1 MPLFKIEKSG
11 VTVRDKNL
19 IEDSLPTPKE
29 YAGWKF
35 KGYRWINPSKL
46 ITKHNGFTDNSVR
59 RGGTPESESLEELLR
74 RGLNTE
80 KLTISVCPDNNV
92 INGFTRTEKLIA
104 IGFKEWVVAVYE
116 PDEDTK
122 TEFQEDLGDYLD
134 DMRLGANEGDG
145 STPASTEDF
154 QEIGIKRFENRKD
167 KSSLAVSRWVNSI
180 PHPFSKKQVEGIAN
194 HVMKH
199 HKRKGVV
206 QKYSRD
212 QAEKTIAKLLPDA
225 EVLNTKSKTYM
236 TRMFTEKIMPAVISG
251 NDPIEFVTFHSDATT
266 HKELEDARS
275 NTNTY
280 LSELHLRLIK
290 YGNAYNKNPIQGWK
304 NLGALAQKIGKEKPN
319 TLA

>member
-1 MPLFKIEKSG
+1 MIIEIKKSG
-11 VTVRDKNL
+11 VNARDKKL
-19 IEDSLPTPKE
+19 IEESLPTPKE

-35 KGYRWINPSKL
+35 KGYKWVNPSTLK
-46 ITKHNGFTDNSVR
+46 TKHNGFTDNSVR
-59 RGGTPESESLEELLR
+59 RGGTPDTESLEELLT
-74 RGLNTE
+74 RGLDTS
-80 KLTISVCPDNNV
+80 KLTISVCPDNKV
-92 INGFTRTEKLIA
+92 INGFTRTKKLIT
-104 IGFKEWVVAVYE
+104 IGYKEWIYAVYE

-167 KSSLAVSRWVNSI
+167 KSTLAVSRWVNSI

-194 HVMKH
+194 HVMKF

-206 QKYSRD
+206 QRYDRD
-212 QAEKTIAKLLPDA
+212 EAVKKIAKIAPNA

-236 TRMFTEKIMPAVISG
+236 TRMFTQKIMPSVING

-266 HKELEDARS
+266 HKELDVARS
-275 NTNTY
+275 DTNTF
-280 LSELHLRLIK
+280 LSELHLELIK
-290 YGNAYNKNPIQGWK
+290 YGRAYDKNPIQGWK
-304 NLGALAQKIGKEKPN
+304 NLGALAQKIGKEDPKK
-319 TLA
+319 LA

>member
-1 MPLFKIEKSG
+1 MLFKIEKSG
-11 VTVRDKNL
+11 VTPRDKKL
-19 IEDSLPTPKE
+19 IEDSLPTPKQ

-35 KGYRWINPSKL
+35 KGYKWVNPSALK
-46 ITKHNGFTDNSVR
+46 TKHNGFTDNSVR
-59 RGGTPESESLEELLR
+59 RGGTPDSESLEELLR
-74 RGLNTE
+74 RGLDTS

-92 INGFTRTEKLIA
+92 INGFTRTGKLIV
-104 IGFKEWVVAVYE
+104 IGYKEWIVAVYE

-212 QAEKTIAKLLPDA
+212 EAVIKIAKIAPNA
-225 EVLNTKSKTYM
+225 EVLNTKSNTYM
-236 TRMFTEKIMPAVISG
+236 TRMFTERIMPAVISG
-251 NDPIEFVTFHSDATT
+251 NVPVEFVTFHTDATT
-266 HKELEDARS
+266 HKQLDKGRTD
-275 NTNTY
+275 TNKG
-280 LSELHLRLIK
+280 LLKLHLEMEEYIDK
-290 YGNAYNKNPIQGWK
+290 YRENPVLGWK
-304 NLGALAQKIGKEKPN
+304 NLGALAQKVGKEDPN
-319 TLA
+319 KLA

>member
-1 MPLFKIEKSG
+1 MLFNIEKSG
-11 VTVRDKNL
+11 VTVRDKKL
-19 IEDSLPTPKE
+19 IEESLPTPKE

-35 KGYRWINPSKL
+35 KGYKWVNPSTLK
-46 ITKHNGFTDNSVR
+46 TKHNGFTDNSVR
-59 RGGTPESESLEELLR
+59 RGGTPDSESLEELLR
-74 RGLNTE
+74 RGLDTS

-92 INGFTRTEKLIA
+92 INGFTRTGKLIL
-104 IGFKEWVVAVYE
+104 IGYKEWIVAVYE

-145 STPASTEDF
+145 STPATPEDF

-167 KSSLAVSRWVNSI
+167 KSTLAVSRWVNSI

-212 QAEKTIAKLLPDA
+212 EAEKKIAKLAPNA
-225 EVLNTKSKTYM
+225 VVLNTKSKTYM
-236 TRMFTEKIMPAVISG
+236 TRMFTEKIMPSVING
-251 NDPIEFVTFHSDATT
+251 TGPVEFVTFHTDATT
-266 HKELEDARS
+266 HKELDDGRNLS
-275 NTNTY
+275 NKF
-280 LSELHLRLIK
+280 LMKIHLEIEEYIDSYRE
-290 YGNAYNKNPIQGWK
+290 NPIQGWK
-304 NLGALAQKIGKEKPN
+304 NLGALAQKIGKEDPKK
-319 TLA
+319 LA

>member
-1 MPLFKIEKSG
+1 MFFKIEKSG
-11 VTVRDKNL
+11 VTVRDKKL
-19 IEDSLPTPKE
+19 IEDSLPTPKQ

-35 KGYRWINPSKL
+35 IDYDWIDPSKL
-46 ITKHNGFTDNSVR
+46 VTKHNGFTDNSVR
-59 RGGTPESESLEELLR
+59 RGGTPDTESLEELLR
-74 RGLNTE
+74 RGLDTT
-80 KLTISVCPDNNV
+80 KLTISVCPDKKV
-92 INGFTRTEKLIA
+92 INGFTRTKKLTV
-104 IGFKEWVVAVYE
+104 IGYKEWIVAVYE

-122 TEFQEDLGDYLD
+122 TEFQENLGDYLD

-180 PHPFSKKQVEGIAN
+180 PHPFSKKQVECIAN

-212 QAEKTIAKLLPDA
+212 EAEKKISKIAPNA

-236 TRMFTEKIMPAVISG
+236 TRMFTQKIMPSVING

-266 HKELEDARS
+266 HKELDDARS
-275 NTNTY
+275 DTNTF
-280 LSELHLRLIK
+280 LLEFHLEVIK
-290 YGNAYNKNPIQGWK
+290 YGNEYNKNPIQGWK
-304 NLGALAQKIGKEKPN
+304 NLGALAQKIGKEDPEK
-319 TLA
+319 LA

>member
-1 MPLFKIEKSG
+1 MLFKIEKSG
-11 VTVRDKNL
+11 VTLRDKKL
-19 IEDSLPTPKE
+19 IEESLPTPKQ

-35 KGYRWINPSKL
+35 KEYRWIDPSKL
-46 ITKHNGFTDNSVR
+46 VTKHNGFTDNSVR
-59 RGGTPESESLEELLR
+59 RGGTPDSESLEELLR
-74 RGLNTE
+74 RGLDTT

-92 INGFTRTEKLIA
+92 INGFTRTGKLIV
-104 IGFKEWVVAVYE
+104 IGYREWIVAVYE
-116 PDEDTK
+116 NDEDTK
-122 TEFQEDLGDYLD
+122 TEFQEDLEDYLD

-212 QAEKTIAKLLPDA
+212 EAEKKIAKIAPNA

-236 TRMFTEKIMPAVISG
+236 TRMFTEKIMPSVING
-251 NDPIEFVTFHSDATT
+251 NGPVEFVTFHTDATT
-266 HKELEDARS
+266 HKELDDGRNLS
-275 NTNTY
+275 NKF
-280 LSELHLRLIK
+280 LMKLHLGVEEYIDNYRE
-290 YGNAYNKNPIQGWK
+290 NPVLGWA
-304 NLGALAQKIGKEKPN
+304 NLGALAQKIGIEDPN
-319 TLA
+319 KLA